1 VVKLKLLIGG
11 SSSFFFHLKA
21 FSNKLNELGVET
33 KLVLDTD
40 YSDGFPSRKIK
51 NWFQTKKQFNKLIEE
66 FQPDAIFIDREKH
79 FGTAALEKNIPL
91 IVLLRGHYWSELAWY
106 KKTIYK
112 SFPKNIALRKWDQ
125 IAKRIF
131 AEAEIILPI
140 CKYLEKITNEQVPNQ
155 KTDVFFEGVDA
166 TQWYKT
172 NGMKLKHPCVGLVQ
186 RANWWGKTS
195 EMLILKKVLEKLPDV
210 QFYWAGH
217 GPFEERILT
226 ELEKYENFHWLGK
239 LEYPNKVREF
249 LSEIDIYALITGMDL
264 APLSLKEAQLMKRP
278 VIATDVGG
286 NPEMM
291 KDGVTGFLVEKGN
304 HKQLIEKIKLLLTDK
319 KLSEQMGNE
328 GRRFIEE
335 TYSWEVAVKKF
346 IRILNLHIKK

>member
-1 VVKLKLLIGG
+1 
-11 SSSFFFHLKA
+11 
-21 FSNKLNELGVET
+21 
-33 KLVLDTD
+33 LVLDTD

-66 FQPDAIFIDREKH
+66 FKPDAILIDREKH
-79 FGTAALEKNIPL
+79 FGIAALEKNIPL
-91 IVLLRGHYWSELAWY
+91 VVLLRGHYWSELAWY

-112 SFPKNIALRKWDQ
+112 SFPKSIALQKWDQ

-140 CKYLEKITNEQVPNQ
+140 CKYLEKITNEHVPNQ

-166 TQWYKT
+166 TLWHKV
-172 NGMKLKHPCVGLVQ
+172 NGMKLEHPCVGLVQ

-195 EMLILKKVLEKLPDV
+195 EMLILKNVLEKLPDV

-249 LSEIDIYALITGMDL
+249 LGEIDIYALITGMDL

-278 VIATDVGG
+278 VIATNVGG
-286 NPEMM
+286 VAEMM
-291 KDGVTGFLVEKGN
+291 KDGTTGFLVEKGN
-304 HKQLIEKIKLLLTDK
+304 HKQLIEKIKLLLVDK

-335 TYSWEVAVKKF
+335 TYNLEVAAKKF